1 VNIGCGA
8 NDKND
13 TGYWFLDARYFKGY
27 LDARYFKGYQY
38 MKPQK
43 KSMFFLRAPSP
54 APLERK

>member
-27 LDARYFKGYQY
+27 QY

-43 KSMFFLRAPSP
+43 KSMFFLRAPS
-54 APLERK
+54 